1 MREPRFRVW
10 NPDEERMMYFMMT
23 NIWFPDRYLIQYKID
38 VQQFT
43 GLHDWTAREIYEG
56 DIVSLTFKDL
66 DIVKDF
72 YKQSKDTLLPLILE
86 NIKDNVYT
94 EQVKYDKP
102 SEGSFGLLSQ
112 FTYYIGLIRFADLKC
127 LVGIKDIEVIG
138 NIFESPEL
146 LK

>member
-1 MREPRFRVW
+1 MRELRFRVW

-23 NIWFPDRYLIQYKID
+23 NIWFPDRYLIQHRYD

-56 DIVSLTFKDL
+56 DLLEFAYTDNKKFVGKVEYEDKFACFVVVTENAFVTFSDL
-66 DIVKDF
+66 ADYD
-72 YKQSKDTLLPLILE
+72 QS
-86 NIKDNVYT
+86 
-94 EQVKYDKP
+94 
-102 SEGSFGLLSQ
+102 F
-112 FTYYIGLIRFADLKC
+112 
-127 LVGIKDIEVIG
+127 EVIG